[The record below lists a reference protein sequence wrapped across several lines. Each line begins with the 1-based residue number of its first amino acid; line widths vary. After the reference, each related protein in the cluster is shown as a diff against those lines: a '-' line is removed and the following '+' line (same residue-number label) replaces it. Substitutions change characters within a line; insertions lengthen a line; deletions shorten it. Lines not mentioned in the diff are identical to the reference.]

1 MEGKIY
7 QAISNVMADI
17 GAVGKNNT
25 NQFDKY
31 KFRGIDDVMNALYPA
46 MVKNHVFVTPEV
58 LESSREERASKD
70 GKTMMYTILKIKY
83 TFYTDDGS
91 SVECVVVGEAMD
103 RSDKSTNKAMSA
115 GFKYACFQTFCIP
128 TEEMQDADLDSPEI
142 GNKVS
147 NYQTKTESKPV
158 ETPKPSNRPAYY
170 KKEEPKEVIEEPK
183 QEENLDAKLNEPV
196 DEDLILHGEGMTPR
210 RLAKLKKC
218 MEFTGK
224 NEKTVLATARAKSFE
239 EITEES
245 YIAVMNLFV
254 RLLTPEQKAEIE
266 GIQ

>member
-58 LESSREERASKD
+58 LESQREERASKD

-91 SVECVVVGEAMD
+91 SVECTVVGEAMD

-128 TEEMQDADLDSPEI
+128 TEELIDSEIESPEI
-142 GNKVS
+142 GSKTTKKEQPKKP
-147 NYQTKTESKPV
+147 QTKA
-158 ETPKPSNRPAYY
+158 ETPKNNLPVPQ
-170 KKEEPKEVIEEPK
+170 KVK
-183 QEENLDAKLNEPV
+183 QEEPSQEVKEMLTDEAIANVDKNLIP
-196 DEDLILHGEGMTPR
+196 
-210 RLAKLKKC
+210 
-218 MEFTGK
+218 TGGL
-224 NEKTVLATARAKSFE
+224 V
-239 EITEES
+239 TEEQLKMINS
-245 YIAVMNLFV
+245 ELERTGIKVNVILNMFKVQTLEEMTNAQAIACLNKFAK
-254 RLLTPEQKAEIE
+254 TPTKGE
-266 GIQ
+266 